1 MNRTEVT
8 LKLNLDEVTILGAA
22 VIHAIRNGWRGEA
35 IKAMYPNADMIYLME
50 QIAIARNEVEDA
62 Q

>member
-1 MNRTEVT
+1 MKRTKVT
-8 LKLNLDEVTILGAA
+8 LEFNLDEITILGAA
-22 VIHAIRNGWRGEA
+22 VMHAIRNGWSGEA